1 MGHVLSF
8 ILDQPQRYKRVTFFE
23 TDRFKLS
30 SMVYGG
36 ENVLVIESKNVEG
49 CRVLLNRTDL
59 IQLHRLGYAIFEA
72 IVLKDVFITPLILK
86 QIDQFGAYLEE
97 RCSREKSPPKNIEER
112 KLYIKNMQL
121 DRDDRIVKSAP
132 NLTRQIQLYA
142 VTQLAENW
150 ENREAQKSQE
160 VIQQKYIIFIE
171 IFNKNIFY
179 FSHVMLIQTYCHPAA
194 HQNPLSPA
202 YRMIPVQYV
211 THLISRR
218 IKF

>member
-1 MGHVLSF
+1 
-8 ILDQPQRYKRVTFFE
+8 
-23 TDRFKLS
+23 
-30 SMVYGG
+30 MVYGG

-97 RCSREKSPPKNIEER
+97 RCSREKSSPKNIEER

-150 ENREAQKSQE
+150 ENRNAQKSQE
-160 VIQQKYIIFIE
+160 VIQKKLYTYIFRLRTKALKY
-171 IFNKNIFY
+171 FNEFLFHCLY
-179 FSHVMLIQTYCHPAA
+179 SVQHYSHLTQCV
-194 HQNPLSPA
+194 
-202 YRMIPVQYV
+202 
-211 THLISRR
+211 
-218 IKF
+218 